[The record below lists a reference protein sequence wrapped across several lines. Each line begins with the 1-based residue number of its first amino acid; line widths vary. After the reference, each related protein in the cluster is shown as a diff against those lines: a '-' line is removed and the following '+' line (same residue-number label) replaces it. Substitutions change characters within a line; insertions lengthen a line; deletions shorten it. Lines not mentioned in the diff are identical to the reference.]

1 MDSKAIRVE
10 NVVAHYGSS
19 LILDHLSLTV
29 ERGTIY
35 GLLGAS
41 GCGKTTLLGCLVGR
55 KMVDTG
61 NIWIL
66 GGHPGE
72 KSSSVLGPRVGYM
85 PQELA
90 LVYEFTVEDV
100 LVYFGTIY
108 NMKSQD
114 IKTRL
119 KYLTILLDLP
129 DSKKLLKHCSG
140 GQQRRVS
147 FAAALV
153 HNPELLI
160 LDEPTVGVDPILREK
175 IWNHLKDLVAANR
188 TTVIITTHYI
198 EETKDADTVG
208 LMRNGKILAE
218 ESPQQLLSIYNK
230 TTLEEVFLLLSQSQ
244 EDALAEQ
251 PNSTHL
257 TSSTNTSVGSL
268 TSGYGSRDELTRSSK
283 EKKSSKGKRPYM
295 SATDINRNRMKALFT
310 KNYKQFYRNVG
321 GILFLIMFPLLQ
333 MWFFMNAVGSNPKQL
348 RLGIVNNESM
358 SIRCIDFD
366 WNSSVSYQ
374 NYECHFTNLTCR
386 FLTYLEHPMIH
397 KVLYNSF
404 FDAIE
409 GIKHG
414 DVLGVLYVPTN
425 FSSSFE
431 ERVFYPNAIENSV
444 IDYGEIKVY
453 MDMSN
458 KLTGAVMAKK
468 IFKLFIDFQKKLFS
482 DCHLPEKF
490 GSLPIQEYLLFGDES
505 VPLSGFMAPGMILLL
520 VYLLGSTMTSQ
531 IIVKEKLD
539 GVWDRSII
547 AGVSSLEITLS
558 HLSFQCIIM
567 LVEVAEI
574 MMMLLFVPGVNV
586 TYSDVTYWNVFILT
600 YLVGLCGMG
609 YGFFVSSFCQNLGAA
624 NILCTGGFVPMT
636 LICGVV
642 WPIEAMPLVL
652 RWCALISPCTMA
664 ILSFRNLIAKGW
676 GLWDV
681 PVVSGVAV
689 VSAWILLFA
698 FASVWLIKIKR

>member
-1 MDSKAIRVE
+1 MDAKAIRIE
-10 NVVAHYGSS
+10 NIVARYGSS
-19 LILDHLSLTV
+19 VILDHLSLTV

-41 GCGKTTLLGCLVGR
+41 GCGKTTLLRCIVGR

-66 GGHPGE
+66 GGNAGE
-72 KSSSVLGPRVGYM
+72 RSCSVVGPRVGYM

-90 LVYEFTVEDV
+90 LVCEFTVEDM
-100 LVYFGTIY
+100 LVYFGTIC
-108 NMKSQD
+108 NMKQQD

-119 KYLTILLDLP
+119 EYLTTLLDLP
-129 DSKKLLKHCSG
+129 NSKKLLKHCSG

-153 HNPELLI
+153 HSPELLI

-175 IWNHLKDLVAANR
+175 IWDHLKDLVAANR
-188 TTVIITTHYI
+188 TTVIITTHYV
-198 EETKDADTVG
+198 EETKGADAVG
-208 LMRNGKILAE
+208 LMRNGQILAE
-218 ESPQQLLSIYNK
+218 ESPGQLLSTYNK
-230 TTLEEVFLLLSQSQ
+230 ATLEEVFFLLSQRQ
-244 EDALAEQ
+244 EDASAKQ
-251 PNSTHL
+251 PNPAHS
-257 TSSTNTSVGSL
+257 TSSTSTS
-268 TSGYGSRDELTRSSK
+268 ELAKNSK
-283 EKKSSKGKRPYM
+283 GKKSSKGKLSYV
-295 SATDINRNRMKALFT
+295 STTNVNRKRMKALFT
-310 KNYKQFYRNVG
+310 KNCKQFYRNVG
-321 GILFLIMFPLLQ
+321 GILFLITFPLLQ
-333 MWFFMNAVGSNPKQL
+333 MWFFANAIGSDPKQL

-358 SIRCIDFD
+358 SVRCIGFD
-366 WNSSVSYQ
+366 WNSSVSHQ
-374 NYECHFTNLTCR
+374 NYECHFRNLTCR
-386 FLTYLEHPMIH
+386 FLTYMEHPMIH

-404 FDAIE
+404 SDAIE

-414 DVLGVLYVPTN
+414 NVLGVLYVPTN

-431 ERVFYPNAIENSV
+431 ERVFYPTAIDNSV
-444 IDYGEIKVY
+444 VDYGEIKVY

-482 DCHLPEKF
+482 DCDLPEKF
-490 GSLPIQEYLLFGDES
+490 GSLPFQEYQLFGDES
-505 VPLSGFMAPGMILLL
+505 APLSRFMTPGMILLL
-520 VYLLGSTMTSQ
+520 VFLLGSTMTSQ

-547 AGVSSLEITLS
+547 AGVTSLEITLS

-574 MMMLLFVPGVNV
+574 MIMFLFVPGVNV
-586 TYSDVTYWNVFILT
+586 TYSDVIYWNVFVLT
-600 YLVGLCGMG
+600 YLVGVCGMA
-609 YGFFVSSFCQNLGAA
+609 YGFFVSSFCQNPGEA

-642 WPIEAMPLVL
+642 WPIEAMPIVL
-652 RWCALISPCTMA
+652 RWCSLISPCTMA
-664 ILSFRNLIAKGW
+664 ILSFRNLMAKGW
-676 GLWDV
+676 SLWDASV
-681 PVVSGVAV
+681 ISGFAV
-689 VSAWILLFA
+689 VSVWIMLFA
-698 FASVWLIKIKR
+698 FASVWIIKIKR